1 MGWVMALGAE
11 TPTTIG
17 ITLVAMAVLMT
28 WMLHPRDHKET
39 RIMQMP
45 GAWIV
50 FPLLII
56 ICLLSGGGLIY
67 VGLGR

>member
-1 MGWVMALGAE
+1 MALGSPAL
-11 TPTTIG
+11 TTLGVGLIAASVS
-17 ITLVAMAVLMT
+17 LV
-28 WMLHPRDHKET
+28 WMLHPRDREEA

-56 ICLLSGGGLIY
+56 VCLVSGGGLIY
-67 VGLGR
+67 AHIGG